1 MATVTKNRL
10 PAARQ
15 FSSPYGNVWA
25 DTFNYTANASGVAAD
40 SNAAG
45 ATAVNDVVRIGLI
58 EAGTVLHGS
67 EVIIS
72 DAFTASTTAD
82 IGFAYVDGVDDT
94 AVPQDAAYFFAAV
107 STASVARI
115 NSNVAK
121 APVRL
126 AKDAYVVLTR
136 KGANDASV
144 GILDLVVR
152 GVKDGAA

>member
-10 PAARQ
+10 TAARQ
-15 FSSPYGNVWA
+15 FAAPYGNVWA
-25 DTFNYTANASGVAAD
+25 DAFNYTTNASGHAVD
-40 SNAAG
+40 SNTAA
-45 ATAVNDVVRIGLI
+45 AVAVNDVVRIGLI
-58 EAGTVLHGS
+58 EAGTILQGA
-67 EVIIS
+67 EVIVS

-94 AVPQDAAYFFAAV
+94 AVPQDAAYFFAV
-107 STASVARI
+107 VNTAATGRT

-126 AKDAYVVLTR
+126 AKDAWVVLTR

-152 GVKDGAA
+152 GIKDGAA

>member
-1 MATVTKNRL
+1 MPTVTKNRL

-15 FSSPYGNVWA
+15 FSAPYGNVWSDDFTYA
-25 DTFNYTANASGVAAD
+25 TNASGVAVD

-58 EAGTVLHGS
+58 EAGTILNGA

-82 IGFAYVDGVDDT
+82 IGFLYVDGVDDT

-107 STASVARI
+107 STASTARI
-115 NSNVAK
+115 NSNTAK

-144 GILDLVVR
+144 GVLDLVVH
-152 GVKDGAA
+152 GIKDGAA